1 MIVMCAFGAH
11 SFKEITRS
19 QLASAAKFFMKD
31 NKKNISKAEK
41 HQLVG
46 PLASVFIDR
55 GILVVRDGAKI
66 DDLTRSD
73 VSKEKTF

>member
-1 MIVMCAFGAH
+1 
-11 SFKEITRS
+11 
-19 QLASAAKFFMKD
+19 MKD
-31 NKKNISKAEK
+31 KKKNIIKAEK

-55 GILVVRDGAKI
+55 GIVFIPDEAKI
-66 DDLTRSD
+66 DHLTRND